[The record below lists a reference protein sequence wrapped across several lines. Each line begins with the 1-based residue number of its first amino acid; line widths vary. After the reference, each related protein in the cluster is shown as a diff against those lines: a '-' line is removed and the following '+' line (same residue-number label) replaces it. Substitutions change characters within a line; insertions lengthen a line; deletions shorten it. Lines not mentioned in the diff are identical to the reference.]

1 MQGSALSIKFIPM
14 HLPNETHYIK
24 FAIGSIM
31 IFSTQQ
37 KDLRDRIEKLMPHI
51 HIQMKN
57 SNISG
62 IYNRE
67 HKI

>member
-37 KDLRDRIEKLMPHI
+37 KD
-51 HIQMKN
+51 
-57 SNISG
+57 
-62 IYNRE
+62 
-67 HKI
+67 HKRPD